1 MKFQV
6 AIAFFLIFIAV
17 QKRGECQNRDSV
29 ITKVYDLQPESFGLK
44 GGEETVYTFTEKSP
58 EFPGGTGALFQF
70 IKANTKYPQ
79 TAQKEKASGT
89 ILLKFIVEK
98 NGRISGERIL
108 YGDRADFKREAL
120 KLVTLMPLWQ
130 PGSQNG
136 KPLRTFMTVP
146 VKFCYGGCKD

>member
-1 MKFQV
+1 MYYKITILLFV
-6 AIAFFLIFIAV
+6 IFFAA

-44 GGEETVYTFTEKSP
+44 DGEETVYTLTEKSP
-58 EFPGGTGALFQF
+58 EFPGGMGALFQF

-79 TAQKEKASGT
+79 TAQKQKASGT
-89 ILLKFIVEK
+89 VLLKFIVEK
-98 NGRISGERIL
+98 NGSISGERIL
-108 YGDRADFKREAL
+108 YGDREDFKQEAL
-120 KLVTLMPLWQ
+120 KLVKLMPLWQ